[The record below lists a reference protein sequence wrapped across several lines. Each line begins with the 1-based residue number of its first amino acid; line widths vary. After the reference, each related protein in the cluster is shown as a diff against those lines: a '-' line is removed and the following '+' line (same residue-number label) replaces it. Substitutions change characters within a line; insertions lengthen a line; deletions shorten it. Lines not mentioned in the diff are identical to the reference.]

1 MNVIWGQWSSLILLF
16 RLLLLVVCMV
26 THIQAK
32 TFKWYCAALWRRL
45 VFIIIDH
52 TALDPRHSILGRLQ
66 RASSKKMT
74 KLARHQHQQQSEIV
88 YDLISREID
97 FLCKCCVLWC
107 VWNPISSNNLALDV
121 LSVAAEWREKEKKLV
136 KDDWPRELCSE
147 NKTSI
152 ICWEMMKNWN
162 SSGDDEEKKQRVCVT

>member
-1 MNVIWGQWSSLILLF
+1 MAKWTSWGQWNSLILLF
-16 RLLLLVVCMV
+16 RLLLLVVGMV
-26 THIQAK
+26 THIRAK
-32 TFKWYCAALWRRL
+32 TFKWYCAALWCRL

-52 TALDPRHSILGRLQ
+52 TALDPRHSILGRLHSIIKNDQ
-66 RASSKKMT
+66 TGATPTSAAVGDRLRFNLSWNWFFVQMLCDVCMKPDIIEQFGTRRA
-74 KLARHQHQQQSEIV
+74 
-88 YDLISREID
+88 
-97 FLCKCCVLWC
+97 LCGCRVMRKG
-107 VWNPISSNNLALDV
+107 
-121 LSVAAEWREKEKKLV
+121 KKLV